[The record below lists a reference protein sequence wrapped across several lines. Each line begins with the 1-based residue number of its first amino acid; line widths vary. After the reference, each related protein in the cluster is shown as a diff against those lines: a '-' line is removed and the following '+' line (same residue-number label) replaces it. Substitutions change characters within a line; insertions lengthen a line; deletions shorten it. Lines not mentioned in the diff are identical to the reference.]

1 MIRVISIFLFLV
13 NNIQTNVIT
22 LPFNRYE
29 MRRPYFIIYYKDSK
43 SVKVP
48 VSMNLNTYL
57 PYSIIN
63 VNHFTKDSSR
73 IGSDILIPLEDKDTY
88 FDYRS
93 DVILTDNNT
102 IINNYS
108 IYIKKDDIKWI
119 SDHGIGLGYHCKN
132 TSFSLIHQLKKNNHI
147 NKLQY
152 IFEPHSKNG
161 FLHFGGIPNKTQLA
175 SMKYKGSISIDE
187 TLPTLGI
194 HLEQYVF

>member
-29 MRRPYFIIYYKDSK
+29 MSRPYFIIYYKDSK
-43 SVKVP
+43 STKVP

-63 VNHFTKDSSR
+63 ANHFTKDTSR
-73 IGSDILIPLEDKDTY
+73 IGSDIIIPLEDNDTY

-102 IINNYS
+102 IIINNQF
-108 IYIKKDDIKWI
+108 I
-119 SDHGIGLGYHCKN
+119 SRKTISNGYQIMVLVKVIIAK
-132 TSFSLIHQLKKNNHI
+132 TLLSL
-147 NKLQY
+147 
-152 IFEPHSKNG
+152 
-161 FLHFGGIPNKTQLA
+161 
-175 SMKYKGSISIDE
+175 
-187 TLPTLGI
+187 
-194 HLEQYVF
+194 